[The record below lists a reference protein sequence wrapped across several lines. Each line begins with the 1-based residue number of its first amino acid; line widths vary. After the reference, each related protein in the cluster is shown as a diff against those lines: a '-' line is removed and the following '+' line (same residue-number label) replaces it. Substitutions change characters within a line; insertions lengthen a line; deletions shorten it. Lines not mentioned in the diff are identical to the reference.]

1 MADVLTAVRL
11 VLALVLPALILAGGA
26 LPLLAW
32 GVAALTDYVDGPIA
46 RRRPPT
52 RHGPVLDTVADVLV
66 VLGGLGA
73 AASRGLVSWLVP
85 AAIVLSVGAYVVAS
99 LRLSAGGDAPRLAR
113 SRIGHWAG
121 VVNYA
126 CLGLACGALAL
137 PWSGWPTLLALA
149 GAVTAAWNVAAVAAR
164 GLPRQL
170 A

>member
-1 MADVLTAVRL
+1 MADVLTGTRL
-11 VLALVLPALILAGGA
+11 LLALVLPALILGGGV
-26 LPLLAW
+26 LPLVVW
-32 GVAALTDYVDGPIA
+32 GVAAVTDYVDGPVA

-73 AASRGLVSWLVP
+73 AAARGLVSWLVP

-99 LRLSAGGDAPRLAR
+99 MRLSAGSATPRLAR

-164 GLPRQL
+164 VLPRQL

>member
-1 MADVLTAVRL
+1 MADALTGIRL
-11 VLALVLPALILAGGA
+11 LLGLVLPALILEGGV
-26 LPLLAW
+26 LPLVAW
-32 GVAALTDYVDGPIA
+32 GVAALTDYVDGPVS

-73 AASRGLVSWLVP
+73 AAAAGLVSWLVP
-85 AAIVLSVGAYVVAS
+85 LAIAASVTAYVVAS
-99 LRLSAGGDAPRLAR
+99 LRLSAGSATPRLAR

-126 CLGLACGALAL
+126 CLGLACGALAV
-137 PWSGWPTLLALA
+137 PWSGWPALLALA

-164 GLPRQL
+164 VLPRQL